1 MKLFGYEIK
10 KVQNFQKKEYI
21 WNNKLSALFNAWFII
36 SQNTFYD
43 LYKSNWDIRQSI
55 RKISNSVS
63 RNWIYLQNNKR
74 QIIDNEELNSDIF
87 NYFKSP
93 TFLKRKTELFKN
105 YLLSWE
111 LYILPS
117 YNLKKEIAWFQIIDS
132 RSVIKNTDWNG
143 NIITFQINTGNWSSM
158 TKNPEEIAFF
168 KLEDDINN
176 TINWMWL
183 LNWVVYDWL
192 SDLEA
197 SKTNYALYQNSA
209 IPSAIL
215 LLDWDLSANEQQI
228 AKDMF
233 EAQFK
238 WSNNQHKT
246 LVWWWIKDIKTLSIT
261 PRDMEF
267 INQRHLTTEKIS
279 ACFWVPKSILWYVDT
294 VNYAN
299 WREMRKEF
307 LEWTIRPYEVD
318 LEHIMNH
325 LMQMFLP
332 EIWKNYRIKC
342 DWEQLE
348 EQQERF
354 ESQRKDIQ
362 TWIITINEARIDR
375 WLEPVK
381 DDNCNK
387 HLISRNVVLLEDI
400 SLDAV
405 LSPDEE

>member
-1 MKLFGYEIK
+1 MKVFWYEIK
-10 KVQNFQKKEYI
+10 KIKDFSKKEFI
-21 WNNKLSALFNAWFII
+21 WCNRLSTLYDSWFII
-36 SQNTFYD
+36 SQSTFYD
-43 LYKSNWDIRQSI
+43 LYKSNWDIRQAI
-55 RKISNSVS
+55 RKIANSVS
-63 RNWIYLQNNKR
+63 RNWIYLEDNKR
-74 QIIDNEELNSDIF
+74 QIVDNEILTSELFS
-87 NYFKSP
+87 YFQCP

-117 YNLKKEIAWFQIIDS
+117 KNLKWDVAWFQIIDS
-132 RSVIKNTDWNG
+132 RAVVKNTDWRW
-143 NIITFQINTGNWSSM
+143 NILSFQISTWTGQIFKK
-158 TKNPEEIAFF
+158 TPEEIAFF

-233 EAQFK
+233 EAQFR

-267 INQRHLTTEKIS
+267 INQRHLTTEKIC
-279 ACFWVPKSILWYVDT
+279 AVFWVPKSILWYVDS
-294 VNYAN
+294 VNYSN

-307 LEWTIRPYEVD
+307 LEWTIRPYEKD
-318 LEHIMNH
+318 LEHIINR
-325 LMQMFLP
+325 LMQMFVP
-332 EIWKNYRIKC
+332 NVWDKYRIKC

-348 EQQERF
+348 EQQDWF
-354 ESQRKDIQ
+354 EWQRKDIQ
-362 TWIITINEARIDR
+362 NGIITINEARIDR
-375 WLEPVK
+375 WLEPVN
-381 DDNCNK
+381 DENCDK
-387 HLISRNVVLLEDI
+387 HLISKNITLLEDI
-400 SLDAV
+400 ALDAV
-405 LSPDEE
+405 LSPDEI

>member
-1 MKLFGYEIK
+1 MKFFWYEIK
-10 KVQNFQKKEYI
+10 KITNLNKKEYI
-21 WNNKLSALFNAWFII
+21 WSSRLSSLFDSWLVI
-36 SQNTFYD
+36 SSNTFYD
-43 LYKSNWDIRQSI
+43 LYKSNWDIRQAI

-63 RNWIYLQNNKR
+63 RNWIYLVDNKKKAL
-74 QIIDNEELNSDIF
+74 DNEDLNEEILS
-87 NYFKSP
+87 YFKSP

-117 YNLKKEIAWFQIIDS
+117 KNLKWETAGFQIIDS
-132 RSVIKNTDWNG
+132 RAVSKQTDGKWNIV
-143 NIITFQINTGNWSSM
+143 NFQINTWHGQCM
-158 TKNPEEIAFF
+158 IKTPEEIAFF

-176 TINWMWL
+176 TINGMWL
-183 LNWVVYDWL
+183 LNWVLYDGL

-209 IPSAIL
+209 IPSAML
-215 LLDWDLSANEQQI
+215 LLDWDLSSNEQQI
-228 AKDMF
+228 AKEMF
-233 EAQFK
+233 ESQFRG
-238 WSNNQHKT
+238 STNQHKT
-246 LVWWWIKDIKTLSIT
+246 LIGWWIKDIKTLSIT

-279 ACFWVPKSILWYVDT
+279 AVFWVPKSILGYVDT

-299 WREMRKEF
+299 WQELRREF
-307 LEWTIRPYEVD
+307 IEWTIRPYEID

-332 EIWKNYRIKC
+332 EIWNKYWIKC

-348 EQQERF
+348 EQQEWF
-354 ESQRKDIQ
+354 ESQRKDVE

-375 WLEPVK
+375 GLEPIK
-381 DDNCNK
+381 EENCDK
-387 HLISRNVVLLEDI
+387 LLISRNVVLLEDI
-400 SLDAV
+400 ALDAV
-405 LSPDEE
+405 LPVDEE